1 MRNATTRI
9 ESEGPK
15 STLSAQ
21 PCSPDPQPRQ
31 LFAPLSS
38 PRRGVHRYYSLA
50 VRGLWTDH
58 KRAARL
64 ALSLPIDPCGCVRSV
79 AVRTVTGGRAP
90 PLVCEVEKEC
100 LRRAHKRFEERIPSL
115 TSRLGQMVE
124 PINPSALELWNSLQA
139 LNPLREIL
147 RMLSEQ
153 FKISLLAD
161 YLCLQPWPLHD

>member
-1 MRNATTRI
+1 MQLRESSLKGQKVRCPHNRAHPIHSHGSYSRRCHPRGEEFIAITRWLCVVCGRTI
-9 ESEGPK
+9 SVLPDWLFPYRSIHVDVFEAW
-15 STLSAQ
+15 LCAQ
-21 PCSPDPQPRQ
+21 YR
-31 LFAPLSS
+31 
-38 PRRGVHRYYSLA
+38 
-50 VRGLWTDH
+50 
-58 KRAARL
+58 
-64 ALSLPIDPCGCVRSV
+64 
-79 AVRTVTGGRAP
+79 GRAP